1 MLQTRRSGIEM
12 APLNLHFIQ
21 QFCDPRNL
29 VNHSYCTAA
38 NPSSNMV
45 EIMASAK

>member
-1 MLQTRRSGIEM
+1 MLQTKRSGIEM
-12 APLNLHFIQ
+12 APLDLHFIR
-21 QFCDPRNL
+21 QFCDPRSL
-29 VNHSYCTAA
+29 VNQFYCTAA